1 MTILSLPSLV
11 KSGNPPQTATF
22 KDQFPGTTFYSKW
35 SIRDNLKKK
44 KKKER
49 FLNITNRVELV
60 QWTNY
65 KSNSVINKW
74 RNKEKRG

>member
-1 MTILSLPSLV
+1 MRKLSLPSLV

-22 KDQFPGTTFYSKW
+22 KDQFPGTTFYSKL
-35 SIRDNLKKK
+35 SIRDNLIKKK
-44 KKKER
+44 KKQR
-49 FLNITNRVELV
+49 FINIPNRVELV

-65 KSNSVINKW
+65 KSKSVVYKW